1 MKDQQAGINDKL
13 DEECFSLEEEINSL
27 RLEVS
32 VIIVVSRH
40 GGCNDKVKAY

>member
-32 VIIVVSRH
+32 VIVVAAMIKSRLI
-40 GGCNDKVKAY
+40 KSY